1 MSEVY
6 PEPEKNNNSSSTTSK
21 GVVSNNESNDNSEV
35 ISEKPLEVK
44 PKNQLLKSVKD
55 KAKKVLD

>member
-6 PEPEKNNNSSSTTSK
+6 PEPEKNSTPSSTTTKSAA
-21 GVVSNNESNDNSEV
+21 SSSESNDSSEV
-35 ISEKPLEVK
+35 LTEKPLEVK
-44 PKNQLLKSVKD
+44 PKNHLLKSVKD